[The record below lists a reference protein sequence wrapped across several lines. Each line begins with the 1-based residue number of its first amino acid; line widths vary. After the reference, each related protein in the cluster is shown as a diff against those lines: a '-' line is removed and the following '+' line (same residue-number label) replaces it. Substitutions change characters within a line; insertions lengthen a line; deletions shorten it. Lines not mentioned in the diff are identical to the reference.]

1 MRVAIVLM
9 GMTCFMAVPVLS
21 QDHAVVDPDHVKVVK
36 ENDTVRVLRYRYGPH
51 EKSKQHSH
59 PDNTV
64 DVALTKG
71 RVRLI
76 SPDGRFVEHTVEAG
90 TVNLNP
96 SAIHIVENLGDTY
109 FEGLSIEPKV
119 APPARIAGLTNR
131 RLGTWKL
138 NLAQSSFSPGPA
150 PKAELQRAEAVG
162 DAIKV
167 MNEITDATG
176 KTIVLGYTAKYDGKP
191 YPYPGSPWD
200 TIALTQVDA
209 YTSRASFQR
218 AGNVVQTTVI
228 TVSPDGRTLTL
239 VATGTNPAGQPL
251 SNREVFDRQ

>member
-1 MRVAIVLM
+1 MRVATVLM
-9 GMTCFMAVPVLS
+9 GMTSFMTVPVLS
-21 QDHAVVDPDHVKVVK
+21 QDHAVVDPDHVQVVK
-36 ENDTVRVLRYRYGPH
+36 ENDTVRVLHYRYGPR

-109 FEGLSIEPKV
+109 FEGLSIELKT
-119 APPARIAGLTNR
+119 AQPALTTAQTNH

-150 PKAELQRAEAVG
+150 PRNELQRAEAVG
-162 DAIKV
+162 NAIEV
-167 MNEITDATG
+167 VNEITDASG
-176 KTIVLGYTAKYDGKP
+176 KTTVLGYTAKYDGQP
-191 YPYPGSPWD
+191 YPYAGSPWD

-209 YTSRASFQR
+209 YTSRAAFQR
-218 AGNVVQTTVI
+218 GGKVVQTTVI

-251 SNREVFDRQ
+251 NNREVFDRQ